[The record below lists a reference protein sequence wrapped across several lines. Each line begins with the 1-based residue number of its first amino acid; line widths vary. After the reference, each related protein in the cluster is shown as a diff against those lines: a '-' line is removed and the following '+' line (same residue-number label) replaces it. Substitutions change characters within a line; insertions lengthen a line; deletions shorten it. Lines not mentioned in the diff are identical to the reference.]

1 MIIISKLTYKFIF
14 SFQTKLYL
22 KVARKLLHQDY
33 LFFVDKGVGQINN
46 VLSLE
51 IRNYC
56 AKVVASMILLVRE
69 FMIVLGILTDHSL
82 IDLFIIFKSKAI
94 NIINGKINNNFSI

>member
-51 IRNYC
+51 I
-56 AKVVASMILLVRE
+56 KIIVQKLLPQ
-69 FMIVLGILTDHSL
+69 
-82 IDLFIIFKSKAI
+82 
-94 NIINGKINNNFSI
+94 